1 MKIEM
6 TTLVKKAR
14 EYVEGV
20 MSNSRSPM
28 GMYLENDMIGI
39 GIQCYEVGYNEAMR
53 WRDVKEELP
62 ENEEIVQ
69 VKCHSNNE
77 TWYEQLR
84 YLKAHNVWACDQTI
98 GDKVV
103 GWKPIE

>member
-1 MKIEM
+1 M
-6 TTLVKKAR
+6 TVEEKAKKYAEEAILTLHSESELMQDFVQKLKKYAK
-14 EYVEGV
+14 VDF
-20 MSNSRSPM
+20 
-28 GMYLENDMIGI
+28 LA
-39 GIQCYEVGYNEAMR
+39 GYNEAMR
-53 WRDVKEELP
+53 WRDPKVELP

-84 YLKAHNVWACDQTI
+84 YMKAHNVWACDQTI
-98 GDKVV
+98 GAKVV